1 MSLKFPPLAFV
12 LLSCVLPLVLPA
24 ASFDAGLVADIEP
37 LTTGESSFPERFVAH
52 GRFAFFET
60 GGAFARHEIWA
71 TDGTAENTTRLP
83 NVCRGF
89 CFDHNWVGKALGRV
103 FYRAVDSAGSTPV
116 LFAVQGRAEST
127 RLLLEGS
134 LVDFTIT
141 ETPSRQRAVLTARA
155 FTGAPLELW
164 STDGTRPGTLRLLTF
179 GPESRLSSPFVPFG
193 PYLYFSVVERSPL
206 RFEIW
211 RTDGTA
217 AGTSR
222 WFNGSSGIQMS
233 PAGTLAGK
241 LLFTRFESR
250 TGFQLWLSDGTVRGT
265 RLAVDFLPGRRD
277 ELPHGGVLV
286 GDRYYLIL
294 DSPRTGQELWVTNGT
309 QRGTR
314 QLTNFRA
321 ADAFDP
327 AEAPVDFPILPVGI
341 GGRFVFSVNDGVHGE
356 EYWGTDGTAAGTR
369 LLADIC
375 PGECSGVT
383 FAPAIPEGERLWLTG
398 TTTEFATEP
407 WVTDGTP
414 AGTRR
419 VLEGGGMPVGR
430 LANGMLLF
438 SSGDDSRLSLSDGTA
453 AGTQVLAEG
462 LGQWTTST
470 AILQG
475 GRSAVLGGFDPA
487 HGVELWRTDGTPG
500 GTGLLR
506 DLLVGDRGGSFPKD
520 FLRLGDRALFTA
532 RESAHGGEI
541 WESDGT
547 PDGTRLFGE
556 IEPGPEPLDPPELI
570 AAVQLG
576 DKTLLSLV
584 SRSPGESGLFLKTG
598 DSTALERIS
607 ARGFD
612 DRSATLGAQLFYLGD
627 GLWVTDGTA
636 NGTRQVEPNASGFV
650 LATPSRVFFSLGFQ
664 LFATTSGTPE
674 TTVALLPANLSWTRP
689 PVVHRG
695 RLFFFVQ
702 DDENRA
708 FLWSSDGTP
717 GGTRQERELA
727 GESSSSLGNSE
738 LLVLGER
745 LLLATSYPFRLLV
758 VDGAPG
764 LPILDQGGLDFLAR
778 HAISDGRLFY
788 STILEGCP
796 LAFGVSDGT
805 AAGTSRFCV
814 SRDPDVIGGPFVLA
828 VEPLAEGVLIHG
840 SGGGASPLFFSDGTE
855 AGSVPIDLPLASET
869 VSLGDRIL
877 FAGYDPAAGVELW
890 SLTAVP

>member
-1 MSLKFPPLAFV
+1 MSLKFLPLAFV
-12 LLSCVLPLVLPA
+12 LLSCVLPVELPA
-24 ASFDAGLVADIEP
+24 ASFEAGLVADIEP

-71 TDGTAENTTRLP
+71 TDGTAGNTTRLP

-103 FYRAVDSAGSTPV
+103 FYRAVDSAGPTPV

-134 LVDFTIT
+134 LVNFTIT
-141 ETPSRQRAVLTARA
+141 ETPSRQRAVFTARA

-179 GPESRLSSPFVPFG
+179 GPESRLASTFVPFG

-206 RFEIW
+206 RVEVW

-222 WFNGSSGIQMS
+222 WFTGSSGIQLS

-241 LLFTRFESR
+241 LLFTRFETR

-286 GDRYYLIL
+286 GGRYYVIV

-309 QRGTR
+309 QHGTR

-327 AEAPVDFPILPVGI
+327 AEAPFDFPILPVGI

-375 PGECSGVT
+375 PGACSGVT
-383 FAPAIPEGERLWLTG
+383 FAPAMPEGERLWLTG
-398 TTTEFATEP
+398 TTTEFVTEP

-419 VLEGGGMPVGR
+419 VLEGGGIPVGR

-438 SSGDDSRLSLSDGTA
+438 SSGDDSRLSLSDGSA

-462 LGQWTTST
+462 LGQGTTST

-487 HGVELWRTDGTPG
+487 HGVELWRTDGTPR

-506 DLLVGDRGGSFPKD
+506 DLLVGDRGGSFPQD
-520 FLRLGDRALFTA
+520 FVRLGDRALFTA
-532 RESAHGGEI
+532 RESAHGAEV

-547 PDGTRLFGE
+547 FDGTRLFAE
-556 IEPGPEPLDPPELI
+556 VEPGPEPHDPPELI

-584 SRSPGESGLFLKTG
+584 PRSLENGGLFVKAGEST
-598 DSTALERIS
+598 TLERIAS
-607 ARGFD
+607 RGFD
-612 DRSATLGAQLFYLGD
+612 NRHAALGARLFYLSD

-636 NGTRQVEPNASGFV
+636 NGTRQVEPNASDFV
-650 LATPSRVFFSLGFQ
+650 LATASRVFYDLGLQ
-664 LFATTSGTPE
+664 LVATTAGTPE
-674 TTVALLPANLSWTRP
+674 TTASLLPPSFRLMQR

-695 RLFFFVQ
+695 RLFFLVT

-727 GESSSSLGNSE
+727 GETSSSLGNSE

-745 LLLATSYPFRLLV
+745 LVLASSYPFRLVV

-778 HAISDGRLFY
+778 HAISGGRLFY
-788 STILEGCP
+788 STFLDGCP

-805 AAGTSRFCV
+805 VAGTSRYCV
-814 SRDPDVIGGPFVLA
+814 TRDPEVIGGPFVLD
-828 VEPLAEGVLIHG
+828 VEPLAGGVLVHG
-840 SGGGASPLFFSDGTE
+840 SGGGTRHFFFSDGTE
-855 AGSVPIDLPLASET
+855 AGSVPIDLPSAGET

-877 FAGYDPAAGVELW
+877 FAGYDPAAGFELW
-890 SLTAVP
+890 SLTTAP